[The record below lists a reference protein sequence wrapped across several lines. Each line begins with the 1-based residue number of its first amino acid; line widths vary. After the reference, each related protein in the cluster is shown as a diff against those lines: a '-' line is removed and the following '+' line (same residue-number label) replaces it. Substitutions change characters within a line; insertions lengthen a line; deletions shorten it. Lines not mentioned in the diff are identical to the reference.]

1 MLITEAPMTSARHRE
16 QLAQLVFEKL
26 RVPALHVAP
35 CPTLAL
41 YGSGRTTGVVLDV
54 GDTVMSATPI
64 YEGVW
69 HAPRGA
75 GRRSGGRA
83 L

>member
-64 YEGVW
+64 YEG
-69 HAPRGA
+69 
-75 GRRSGGRA
+75 A